1 MVMGFDFNQKV
12 FIFLESI
19 KVNPTLSIN
28 FQVNSGTS
36 PMNCR
41 LIKWE
46 VSEVS
51 VKEKSLFHIRDGSM
65 LRHVQQS
72 GEKRFSS

>member
-1 MVMGFDFNQKV
+1 MVMGFDFNQEV

-36 PMNCR
+36 PMNC

-51 VKEKSLFHIRDGSM
+51 VKEKSLFHIRDGSIV

-72 GEKRFSS
+72 GEK

>member
-36 PMNCR
+36 QMNC
-41 LIKWE
+41 LK
-46 VSEVS
+46 
-51 VKEKSLFHIRDGSM
+51 L
-65 LRHVQQS
+65 
-72 GEKRFSS
+72 